1 MHALNLSYHQNIKI
15 QTKLSYINH
24 SSPPPTTQQNHQ
36 SKSTLFILSPL
47 QIYIHLPSLLP
58 FVRASIPSFSL
69 SHHNLKDFTKKQ
81 TMRKPCCD
89 KENINKGAWS
99 KQEDQK
105 LIDYIRVHGEG
116 CWRSIPKAAG
126 LHRCGKSCRL
136 RWLNYLRP
144 DIKRGIFAEDEED
157 LIIKLHAL
165 LGNRWSLIA
174 GRLPGR
180 TDNEVKNYWNSHIRR
195 KLIKMGI
202 DPNNHKPHQSFSRP
216 HASSAE
222 AASTS
227 ESMNNKVPVFKSP
240 LAATHHRISFTEQ
253 ESAIISSPSLNLDLT
268 IALPSSLI
276 GALEDKPVQN
286 SESTNTLDM
295 EIDLNC

>member
-1 MHALNLSYHQNIKI
+1 
-15 QTKLSYINH
+15 
-24 SSPPPTTQQNHQ
+24 
-36 SKSTLFILSPL
+36 
-47 QIYIHLPSLLP
+47 
-58 FVRASIPSFSL
+58 
-69 SHHNLKDFTKKQ
+69 
-81 TMRKPCCD
+81 MRKPCCD
-89 KENINKGAWS
+89 KESINKGAWS

-202 DPNNHKPHQSFSRP
+202 DPNNHKPHQSFPRP
-216 HASSAE
+216 YASAE
-222 AASTS
+222 GASTS
-227 ESMNNKVPVFKSP
+227 ESMNKEHQVPFFKSRG
-240 LAATHHRISFTEQ
+240 AATDRISITKSLAE
-253 ESAIISSPSLNLDLT
+253 ETTIISSRALNLDLT
-268 IALPSSLI
+268 IALPS
-276 GALEDKPVQN
+276 PVQN
-286 SESTNTLDM
+286 SAESAKTWDM
-295 EIDLNC
+295 DIDLNC

>member
-1 MHALNLSYHQNIKI
+1 
-15 QTKLSYINH
+15 
-24 SSPPPTTQQNHQ
+24 
-36 SKSTLFILSPL
+36 
-47 QIYIHLPSLLP
+47 
-58 FVRASIPSFSL
+58 
-69 SHHNLKDFTKKQ
+69 
-81 TMRKPCCD
+81 MRKPCCD
-89 KENINKGAWS
+89 KENTNKGAWS

-105 LIDYIRVHGEG
+105 LIDYIRAHGEG

-144 DIKRGIFAEDEED
+144 DIKRGIFAQDEED

-202 DPNNHKPHQSFSRP
+202 DPNNHKLHHGFPRP
-216 HASSAE
+216 HSHHPLSATGASS
-222 AASTS
+222 S
-227 ESMNNKVPVFKSP
+227 ESMNKEHKVVPLSKSCVEEE
-240 LAATHHRISFTEQ
+240 T
-253 ESAIISSPSLNLDLT
+253 AIISSSPVNLDLS
-268 IALPSSLI
+268 IALPSPRL
-276 GALEDKPVQN
+276 AVVEDKPTPN
-286 SESTNTLDM
+286 SEFAKRCDM
-295 EIDLNC
+295 DIDLNC